1 MIAYGFGNAKRD
13 VLEQVATK
21 ALFIADGSDTESAL
35 SAAIT
40 GLLNTLIASS
50 KTGRM
55 QIATD
60 VQGFNYVEVAQEY
73 VD

>member
-1 MIAYGFGNAKRD
+1 
-13 VLEQVATK
+13 VLENVATK

-35 SAAIT
+35 SGAIT

-50 KTGRM
+50 AAGTM
-55 QIATD
+55 NIPTN
-60 VQGFNYVEVAQEY
+60 VNGFTYVPVTQEF